1 MAQEIAT
8 RFDDL
13 VLDAVTAI
21 QAMARRGTGWDAA
34 ELQEKGRV
42 VELGRGLAGERRYAL
57 KVGDAAL
64 VDRLEALRA
73 SARAQ
78 LRILEAKPSPGDDEL
93 AARLESDVAEYARV
107 AGREAPR
114 PRRKPAATPKPARKK
129 AKAAATKRAVSAPKS
144 PRARPRRG

>member
-1 MAQEIAT
+1 MAQELAT

-21 QAMARRGTGWDAA
+21 QAMVRRGTTWEGA

-57 KVGDAAL
+57 KVGDDGLAE
-64 VDRLEALRA
+64 RLDALRA

-78 LRILEAKPSPGDDEL
+78 LRMLEGKAIPGDEEL
-93 AARLESDVAEYARV
+93 AARLASDVAEY
-107 AGREAPR
+107 E
-114 PRRKPAATPKPARKK
+114 KAAVRDCSRSPVKTASTPKPRKK
-129 AKAAATKRAVSAPKS
+129 KVAARSASATVTAPKS
-144 PRARPRRG
+144 RQPRRRKG